1 MIQAIEVCQ
10 KLVGNIRKH
19 TLSQGSTQ
27 SFAEQKTLIIE
38 ELMSLETH
46 QISQERLLSKYWMHF
61 NLDQLTQIMASFAAA
76 GLINTETLGNKL
88 IYIMPDDQYEKLKRF
103 MEGK

>member
-1 MIQAIEVCQ
+1 MTQAIEVCQ

-38 ELMSLETH
+38 ELMGLETH

-61 NLDQLTQIMASFAAA
+61 NLDQLTQIMVSFAAA
-76 GLINTETLGNKL
+76 GLINTETLGNKI
-88 IYIMPDDQYEKLKRF
+88 IYVMEEEQYQKLRNY
-103 MEGK
+103 MDGK